1 MSEILRIAFLHLA
14 PVPGDLEH
22 NRRLVETG
30 LAAAGDLGAQ
40 WVLTPE
46 LCTCGYEFV
55 ERLGDEWIQPQ
66 PDAWTQKVQRLLAQR
81 GMTCFLAQ
89 PERDPQTNQCYN
101 AVFAFGADGILVGK
115 HRKISVI
122 PGAESAWAT
131 PGTEEV
137 APVATTPLKAGL
149 LICAD
154 AYPPTHADRL
164 QTQGAQILL
173 SPAAWCPG
181 DYGPNGEWEQRTR
194 DTGLPLLVCNRTGED
209 LQLDF
214 REAESVVVID
224 GERLLSFQSPR
235 STVLVFDW
243 NLARQTL
250 VSPAYDS
257 VEI

>member
-181 DYGPNGEWEQRTR
+181 DYGSQWRVGTAHAGYGFAAVGVQPHRRGSTAR
-194 DTGLPLLVCNRTGED
+194 
-209 LQLDF
+209 
-214 REAESVVVID
+214 
-224 GERLLSFQSPR
+224 FQGG
-235 STVLVFDW
+235 
-243 NLARQTL
+243 
-250 VSPAYDS
+250 
-257 VEI
+257 